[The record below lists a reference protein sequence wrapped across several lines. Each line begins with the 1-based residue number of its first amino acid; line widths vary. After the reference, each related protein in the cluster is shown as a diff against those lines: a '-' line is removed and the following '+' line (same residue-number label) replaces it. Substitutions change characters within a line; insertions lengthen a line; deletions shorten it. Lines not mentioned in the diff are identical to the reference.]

1 MQTASYTGLY
11 ITNLHG
17 KEAAHMDEHTT
28 PVPEPVLTVPAGD
41 VDDLIFRNDP
51 DWYTSER

>member
-1 MQTASYTGLY
+1 
-11 ITNLHG
+11 
-17 KEAAHMDEHTT
+17 MDEHTT